1 MLNFKTSTP
10 QIPVVLASLI
20 LWVSFAWGLPAEP
33 PVNEGEAEAAAED
46 PWAGVKISDVYDYAK
61 CPYCG
66 EKNELQAERCT
77 HCGNGLPQ
85 PSAEITDPAWV
96 FVPGKGYYREGTLVE
111 PVKTMKGL
119 QTAGLVLSVL
129 GVSMI
134 VVGSIWGIGTAPKI
148 NGVYA
153 GLGATAVGVI
163 MVVVARATRTKPVYA
178 FESGELFEFYKG
190 PAYARRSPDTDGAG
204 LKIEVTL
211 LAF

>member
-1 MLNFKTSTP
+1 MLNFKKSTP

-20 LWVSFAWGLPAEP
+20 LWVSFAWGLPAEAP
-33 PVNEGEAEAAAED
+33 AAEGEAEVAPKD
-46 PWAGVKISDVYDYAK
+46 PWAGVRISDAYGYAE

-66 EKNELQAERCT
+66 EKNELRAERCT
-77 HCGNGLPQ
+77 HCGKGLPQ

-111 PVKTMKGL
+111 PVKANKGL

-134 VVGSIWGIGTAPKI
+134 VVGSIWGIGTAPKK

-178 FESGELFEFYKG
+178 FESGELFEPYEP
-190 PAYARRSPDTDGAG
+190 PAFALRSADSDGVA
-204 LKIEVTL
+204 LKVEVTL
-211 LAF
+211 LSF